1 MKKIHSLT
9 IAGITAFSLVAGFC
23 ISNNLQN
30 NVANAEELVTTPEI
44 IVGDDSRNDINVSI
58 DSIAKKTEM
67 YVLQKSSINT
77 VAPAKE
83 DILHMMLN
91 SIDYYNYASGTI
103 AYANPN
109 DLSCA
114 IVVDFQSDIP
124 SSKSYSH
131 IVQKK
136 TELAK
141 VNTAINQT
149 SLNVLTDV
157 NMRENILTDR
167 EVYYNADSGISLNNV
182 EKSYEDMSYATIS
195 RSNVS
200 VISDDK
206 RFEINENG
214 IPCYYY
220 RANPT
225 NVDDAS
231 ICLFP
236 QEMAFGFLLDFNLWN
251 IDGSEIYEGRDCV
264 VLSGKTNEDYG
275 NKIGVDQFVFYVDK
289 QTGTLLKYMGYNANG
304 EISDYMVS
312 SNIKFDD
319 SGFAI
324 DEKFHAMT
332 SKASAYSDDSNIVE

>member
-9 IAGITAFSLVAGFC
+9 IAGITALSLVTGVG

-30 NVANAEELVTTPEI
+30 NVANAEELVTAPEI
-44 IVGDDSRNDINVSI
+44 MVGDDSGNDIDGSI
-58 DSIAKKTEM
+58 DSIAEKAEM

-77 VAPAKE
+77 VAPTKE

-131 IVQKK
+131 IVQKN

-141 VNTAINQT
+141 VNAAINQT

-157 NMRENILTDR
+157 NMSEYVLTDR

-182 EKSYEDMSYATIS
+182 ERSYKDMSYATIS

-200 VISDDK
+200 TISDDK
-206 RFEINENG
+206 RFEIDENG

-236 QEMAFGFLLDFNLWN
+236 QEMAFGFLLDFDLWE
-251 IDGSEIYEGRDCV
+251 IDGSETYEGRDCV
-264 VLSGKTNEDYG
+264 ILSGKTNEDYG
-275 NKIGVDQFVFYVDK
+275 KKIGVEKFIFYVDK
-289 QTGTLLKYMGYNANG
+289 QTGTLLKYIGYNVDG

-312 SNIKFDD
+312 SNIRFDD
-319 SGFAI
+319 SSFAI
-324 DEKFHAMT
+324 DEKFNAMT
-332 SKASAYSDDSNIVE
+332 SKVSAYSDDNNVVE

>member
-9 IAGITAFSLVAGFC
+9 VAGITAFSLVAGAG

-30 NVANAEELVTTPEI
+30 NAANAEELITVPEI
-44 IVGDDSRNDINVSI
+44 MVEDNLENDISVPI
-58 DSIAKKTEM
+58 DSITEKVEA

-77 VAPAKE
+77 VAPTKE

-91 SIDYYNYASGTI
+91 SIDYYNYASGTV

-114 IVVDFQSDIP
+114 IIVDFQSDIP

-131 IVQKK
+131 IVQKN

-141 VNTAINQT
+141 VNAAINQT
-149 SLNVLTDV
+149 FLNVLTDV
-157 NMRENILTDR
+157 NMSENILTDR
-167 EVYYNADSGISLNNV
+167 EVYYNFDSGISLNNV
-182 EKSYEDMSYATIS
+182 ERSYKDMSYATIS

-200 VISDDK
+200 VINDDE
-206 RFEINENG
+206 RFEIDENG

-236 QEMAFGFLLDFNLWN
+236 QEMAFGFLLDFGLWD

-275 NKIGVDQFVFYVDK
+275 NKIGVD
-289 QTGTLLKYMGYNANG
+289 
-304 EISDYMVS
+304 
-312 SNIKFDD
+312 
-319 SGFAI
+319 
-324 DEKFHAMT
+324 
-332 SKASAYSDDSNIVE
+332 